1 MNRRKFF
8 TALSALPFLG
18 FLKPADP
25 DLENKLHVILS
36 VRGKEYALG
45 IELTDDD
52 RSNKWK
58 MDLLADSMRETA
70 YEKLGLLNEDGW
82 VKFE

>member
-18 FLKPADP
+18 FLKPES
-25 DLENKLHVILS
+25 DLENKLHFILS

-45 IELTDDD
+45 INLTDDG
-52 RSNKWK
+52 RVNKRHV
-58 MDLLADSMRETA
+58 DLLTDAMRETA
-70 YEKLGLLNEDGW
+70 YRELGLLNEDGW
-82 VKFE
+82 VKYG